1 MRSVLLS
8 VLLLGASMLFLRGQ
22 EFIALLLVN
31 GKIWTVNPQQ
41 REAEAV
47 AISGN
52 HIVAVGSTVE
62 ISRLKQPGT
71 HVVDLEGKRVLPGFN
86 DAHVHFYSGG
96 SSLAGPQLRYSKS
109 EQEFRATLAA
119 FAQSTPKGQW
129 ITDGNW
135 DHENWTPARL
145 PTRQL
150 IDNATKD
157 WPVFINRLD
166 GHMSLAN

>member
-22 EFIALLLVN
+22 ESIALLLVN

-52 HIVAVGSTVE
+52 HIVAVGSIAE

-86 DAHVHFYSGG
+86 DAHVHFYAGG
-96 SSLAGPQLRYSKS
+96 SSLAGPQLRNAKS
-109 EQEFRATLAA
+109 EEEFRAILTQ
-119 FAQSTPKGQW
+119 FVQRTPKG
-129 ITDGNW
+129 
-135 DHENWTPARL
+135 R
-145 PTRQL
+145 
-150 IDNATKD
+150 
-157 WPVFINRLD
+157 
-166 GHMSLAN
+166 